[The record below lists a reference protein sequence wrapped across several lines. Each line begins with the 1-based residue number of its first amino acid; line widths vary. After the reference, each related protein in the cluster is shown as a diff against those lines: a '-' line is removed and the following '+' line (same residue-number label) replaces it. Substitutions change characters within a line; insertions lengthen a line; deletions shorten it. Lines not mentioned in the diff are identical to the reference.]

1 MDRIVQAINQRN
13 PEFELQI
20 DSISARGLQP
30 TIKFTVRHEEQ
41 KAVALEAIRQEY
53 GIVNAKLQ
61 GANEALSGVIDQIIK
76 HGLAGPINI
85 GSGSMVAIGGSSI
98 NLQEYIGH
106 LHEIQEA
113 IENAPPETFT
123 QATKREAQAAVRK
136 AISDVVGGKVKEAAE
151 AVCRLGVEA
160 VPHIVNTA
168 AYQFFKDLAG

>member
-1 MDRIVQAINQRN
+1 VQAINERN

-20 DSISARGLQP
+20 ESINARGIYP
-30 TIKFTVRHEEQ
+30 TIRFTVRHQEQ
-41 KAVALEAIRQEY
+41 KAVALEAVTRGYELEY
-53 GIVNAKLQ
+53 AKLQ
-61 GANEALSGVIDQIIK
+61 GKYEELRELIYRVMDRPGSA
-76 HGLAGPINI
+76 PINI

-106 LHEIQEA
+106 LNEIQEA

-123 QATKREAQAAVRK
+123 QATKKEAQAAVRK

-160 VPHIVNTA
+160 VPHIVNTG
-168 AYQFFKDLAG
+168 AYQFFKNLVM